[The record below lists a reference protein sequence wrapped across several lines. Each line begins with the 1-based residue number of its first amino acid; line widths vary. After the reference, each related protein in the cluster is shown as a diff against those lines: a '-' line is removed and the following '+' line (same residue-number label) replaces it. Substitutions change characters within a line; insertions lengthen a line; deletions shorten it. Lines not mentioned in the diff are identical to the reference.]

1 VSLEV
6 EVTTEYLIVVEIPY
20 TIEVNEMD
28 EGLIIVETGV
38 TE

>member
-1 VSLEV
+1 VTI
-6 EVTTEYLIVVEIPY
+6 TTEVLIVEEIPY

-28 EGLIIVETGV
+28 DGLIIVETGV

>member
-20 TIEVNEMD
+20 TIVVTETD
-28 EGLIIVETGV
+28 DGLTVVETGI